1 MRKPRLVL
9 TLIVAAVVVTAILAA
24 VTANSAHSLPGFRTT
39 CDGSGCHA
47 LTSAGTVTAIPST
60 TTPAAGASYN
70 VAINIGLTSS
80 GNTGYRI
87 TYPNTTAPTVDVQG
101 ASSASTSRTQ
111 AMTAPSAPG
120 TYTYRVWVA
129 KGAPSAGQTR
139 SVTYTITVPNPAPAA
154 PVLTSL
160 SPVSGLAGSSVTIN
174 GTNLG
179 SAGAVSFSGTAAT
192 TTSWTATRI
201 VATVPAGI
209 SAGAKTVTVTP
220 TGAAASNGLT
230 YTVTTPA
237 PAAPV
242 LTSLS
247 PVSGLAGSSVTI
259 NGTNLGSAGAVSFS
273 GTAATTTS
281 WTATRIVAT
290 VPAGISAGAK
300 TVTVTPTGAA
310 ASNGLTY
317 TVTTPAPAAPVLTSL
332 SPVSGLAGSSV
343 TINGTNLGS
352 AGAVSFS
359 GTAATTTS
367 WTATRIV
374 ATVPAGISAGAKTV
388 TVTPTGAA
396 ASNGLTYTVTTPAPA
411 APVLTSLSPVSG
423 LAGSSVTINGTNLGS
438 AGAVSFSGT
447 AATTTSWTATRIVA
461 TVPAGI
467 SAGAKT
473 VTVTPTGAAASNGLT
488 YTVTTRAPDG
498 TDKTPPT
505 TVATGV
511 TPNGWYNH
519 NVTVRLTATDNA
531 GGSGVASITYSVD
544 GGAPVTV
551 KGSTATV
558 TIGAD
563 DDDDYDHDAY
573 DHDGDDEDSRD
584 GAHVVTY
591 YATDVAGNTEAKQA
605 LKVNIDT
612 QKPTTK
618 APCSAKAKR
627 YHTAT
632 LKYQV
637 NDATPNGGTAKVLIV
652 IKSSRGDVVKM
663 LDLGHKPVNTPLAA
677 SFNCSLRPG
686 TYTFYVYATDTAG
699 NRQAN
704 VAKNTLKVYSGS

>member
-1 MRKPRLVL
+1 VKKPRLVL

-39 CDGSGCHA
+39 CDGSGCHT

-154 PVLTSL
+154 PVLSSL
-160 SPVSGLAGSSVTIN
+160 SPVSGLAGSSVTIT

-179 SAGAVSFSGTAAT
+179 TGGVVRFGTTAAT
-192 TTSWTATRI
+192 VTAGNWTATRI
-201 VATVPAGI
+201 VATVPNLT
-209 SAGAKTVTVTP
+209 GAQTVTVTP

-230 YTVTTPA
+230 YTVTTP
-237 PAAPV
+237 
-242 LTSLS
+242 
-247 PVSGLAGSSVTI
+247 
-259 NGTNLGSAGAVSFS
+259 
-273 GTAATTTS
+273 
-281 WTATRIVAT
+281 
-290 VPAGISAGAK
+290 
-300 TVTVTPTGAA
+300 
-310 ASNGLTY
+310 
-317 TVTTPAPAAPVLTSL
+317 
-332 SPVSGLAGSSV
+332 
-343 TINGTNLGS
+343 
-352 AGAVSFS
+352 
-359 GTAATTTS
+359 
-367 WTATRIV
+367 
-374 ATVPAGISAGAKTV
+374 
-388 TVTPTGAA
+388 
-396 ASNGLTYTVTTPAPA
+396 
-411 APVLTSLSPVSG
+411 
-423 LAGSSVTINGTNLGS
+423 
-438 AGAVSFSGT
+438 
-447 AATTTSWTATRIVA
+447 
-461 TVPAGI
+461 
-467 SAGAKT
+467 
-473 VTVTPTGAAASNGLT
+473 
-488 YTVTTRAPDG
+488 APDG

-519 NVTVRLTATDNA
+519 NVTVCLTATDNS

-558 TIGAD
+558 TIGVD

-584 GAHVVTY
+584 GAHAVTY
-591 YATDVAGNTEAKQA
+591 YATDVAGNAGAAKA
-605 LKVNIDT
+605 LKFGIDT
-612 QKPTTK
+612 HKPTTK
-618 APCSAKAKR
+618 APYSAKAKR

-663 LDLGHKPVNTPLAA
+663 LDLGYKPVNTPLAA
-677 SFNCSLRPG
+677 SFTCSLRPG
-686 TYTFYVYATDTAG
+686 TYTYYVYATDTAG